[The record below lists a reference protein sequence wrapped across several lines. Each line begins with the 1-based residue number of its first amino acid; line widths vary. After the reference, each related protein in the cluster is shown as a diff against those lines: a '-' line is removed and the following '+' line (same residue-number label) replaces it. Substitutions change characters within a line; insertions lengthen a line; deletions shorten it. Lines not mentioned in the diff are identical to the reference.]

1 MSCNNNM
8 NLNFDQTVYDIA
20 NAELEKHYNCT
31 IPFLPE
37 MDSKVT
43 GIPLQICK
51 DEKIGKNA
59 MELYELV
66 ETSQRNNTPCA
77 RMDISLGLPFMSKGS
92 SPYQG
97 FGYNDTAF
105 ILLYFKSSIKV
116 KHTVWDYDFI
126 TLVAEIGGY
135 TGLLVGFPIA
145 RAVILVNSIILKFL
159 VNKKKTGRLF
169 NFNM

>member
-8 NLNFDQTVYDIA
+8 NFNFDQTVYEKA
-20 NAELEKHYNCT
+20 NAELERQYNCT

-37 MDSKVT
+37 LASKAT
-43 GIPLQICK
+43 GVPLQICK
-51 DEKIGKNA
+51 DEEIGKNA
-59 MELYELV
+59 MELYELI
-66 ETSQRNNTPCA
+66 ETSQRNNTTCA
-77 RMDISLGLPFMSKGS
+77 RMDIFLGLPFVSKGS
-92 SPYQG
+92 DPYQG
-97 FGYNDTAF
+97 FGTNETAF

-135 TGLLVGFPIA
+135 TGLLVGFPVA

-159 VNKKKTGRLF
+159 VNKTQTGKLF
-169 NFNM
+169 SFNM